1 MKGENTIHFGLGSL
15 DKTDIVNRKNQF
27 EGVTRPHWK
36 SMEPRRPQVAMD
48 SSFISSDHQG
58 CTGLDSCTPFHFREV
73 IYNFRIR
80 SLAQNHKSFTTFREY
95 KRIKLRSFKGSCWL
109 QSTNRSATMETMPGN
124 VKVQFSP
131 AIMDNSKVHLY

>member
-73 IYNFRIR
+73 ILQLSHSLTCTKSQKFYYFQGVQEDQVAKFQGFMLVAEHQQVSYNGDHAR
-80 SLAQNHKSFTTFREY
+80 
-95 KRIKLRSFKGSCWL
+95 
-109 QSTNRSATMETMPGN
+109 
-124 VKVQFSP
+124 
-131 AIMDNSKVHLY
+131 